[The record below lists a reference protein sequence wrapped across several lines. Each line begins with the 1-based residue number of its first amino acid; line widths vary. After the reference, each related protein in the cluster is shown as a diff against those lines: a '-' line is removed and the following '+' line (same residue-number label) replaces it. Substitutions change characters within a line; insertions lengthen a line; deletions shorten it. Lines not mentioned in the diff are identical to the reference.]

1 MIQPTSN
8 TTGFIRTDALSKS
21 TGQKTP
27 SSNSTA
33 TQSDTLSSANT
44 QSLREALAQ
53 TSEVRPQVVAR
64 GKALAVDPNYPPRE
78 IIESLARLMISS
90 RDPSATA

>member
-1 MIQPTSN
+1 MIQPTSISS
-8 TTGFIRTDALSKS
+8 GYVRTDALSTS

-27 SSNSTA
+27 ETK
-33 TQSDTLSSANT
+33 TQADTSDSLSSAST
-44 QSLREALAQ
+44 QSLRDALAQ

-78 IIESLARLMISS
+78 IIESLARLMINS
-90 RDPSATA
+90 RDLSVTS